1 MNFDFV
7 IKDTNFVPLGN
18 IDEYIYAIWTER
30 FSDVGDFELQIPIN
44 SPNLEHFAIGNYL
57 TLPSSDRAMIIEKVQ
72 LDSNI
77 DTGLKSF
84 IFSGQSLESIL
95 KRRIVWGTIYM
106 NGKLVTEVN
115 RMIRENLIAP
125 KRTTGSTDGRD
136 YAQRRIP
143 NFVLKTDYS
152 DDAYLNDADTTIQC
166 QITGSTLYDALLDIC
181 QAYNIGFKVTL
192 NASNQFYFQLY
203 SGTDRSSWQTDRNAV
218 IFSPEFDTMIK
229 SRYVQDTS
237 GYKNVTLVLGE
248 DDGESRRRT
257 MVYVGDT
264 EPSGLERRELYT
276 DARDLQ
282 SERDDGTTMSETA
295 YMKSLEYRGNSK
307 LNENSVQTL
316 FDSSVETN
324 IGPQYNQDYFIGDY
338 VTMENEFG
346 IASAAQVVEYIQS
359 FDSSGYTAYPTFKMV
374 G

>member
-7 IKDTNFVPLGN
+7 IKDANFVPLGN

-125 KRTTGSTDGRD
+125 KRTTGSTDGKD

-359 FDSSGYTAYPTFKMV
+359 FDSGGYTAYPTFKMV